1 VSDGFA
7 LAVQVGIR
15 ARLVAVAA
23 VTALVSTRVY
33 DEPPQPVTYP
43 YVRFGDIVP
52 EAYDTDTKTGAR
64 VDIAIEAHSR
74 SASGRV
80 EAARICEAI
89 RAALHRQESAV
100 TVAGHTLIELIVL
113 TYQVSRE
120 PEGRGHT
127 GVVLVQA
134 LIET

>member
-1 VSDGFA
+1 MSDGFA

-43 YVRFGDIVP
+43 FVRFGNIVP
-52 EAYDTDTKTGAR
+52 EAFDTDTKTGAT
-64 VDIAIEAHSR
+64 VTISIEAHSR
-74 SASGRV
+74 SPSGRV
-80 EAARICEAI
+80 ECARICEAI
-89 RAALHRQESAV
+89 RAALHRQEAAV
-100 TVAGHTLIELIVL
+100 TVAGHTLIELICL
-113 TYQVSRE
+113 TYEVSRDA
-120 PEGRGHT
+120 EGRGHT

-134 LIET
+134 IVEN